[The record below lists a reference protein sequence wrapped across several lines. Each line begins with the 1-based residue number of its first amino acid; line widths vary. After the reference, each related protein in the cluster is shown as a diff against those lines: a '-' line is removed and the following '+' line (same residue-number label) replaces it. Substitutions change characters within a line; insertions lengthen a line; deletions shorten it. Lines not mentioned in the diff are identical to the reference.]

1 MKKFAFWL
9 LFTFSLNFS
18 TIAIS
23 GDSVAGAKKYNA
35 KCKQCHGPAGK
46 GIASYPRIYGK
57 EISMLGLDFRPT
69 EVEGSWCQFS
79 INDHDGKAFN

>member
-1 MKKFAFWL
+1 MKICILVA
-9 LFTFSLNFS
+9 FTFSLNFS

-46 GIASYPRIYGK
+46 GIASYPRIY
-57 EISMLGLDFRPT
+57 ERDIL
-69 EVEGSWCQFS
+69 C
-79 INDHDGKAFN
+79 